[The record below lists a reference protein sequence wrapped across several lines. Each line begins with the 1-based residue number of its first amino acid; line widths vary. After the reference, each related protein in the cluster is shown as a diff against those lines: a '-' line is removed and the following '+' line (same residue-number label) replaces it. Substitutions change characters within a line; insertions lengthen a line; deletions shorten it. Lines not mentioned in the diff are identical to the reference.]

1 MKKVLLSATLVL
13 SLSILTNAQVGYF
26 NLRLNYIDGTGAQAG
41 KLEGGGLGLQ
51 YEGFKSPTSKLGF
64 IISAD
69 FNSTGCEEQS
79 IDLNYNGSNTKTDVN
94 YYSSMNKITGGG
106 ILAPLQGSLVSPY
119 LSMQGGV
126 MWYRT
131 KLVIED
137 PDDPSACDPLETKN
151 VKTSVTPVVNLESGV
166 KVQLKRKTKKPL
178 FLQAGVGYN
187 IGTRASYI
195 KLGDGP
201 NDETTLPYT
210 SKFRMGDGSV
220 HQHSIGTMYR
230 TRTSQLV
237 YSVGIN
243 FYFDC
248 RGSGTAVNKNIFLQ

>member
-1 MKKVLLSATLVL
+1 MKKLLLSSTMVL
-13 SLSILTNAQVGYF
+13 SISILTNAQVGYF
-26 NLRLNYIDGTGAQAG
+26 NLRLNYINGTGAQAG
-41 KLEGGGLGLQ
+41 KLEGGGIGFQ
-51 YEGFKSPTSKLGF
+51 YEGFKSPTTKLGL

-69 FNSTGCEEQS
+69 FNSTGCEEHE

-94 YYSSMNKITGGG
+94 YYSSLNKITGGG
-106 ILAPLQGSLVSPY
+106 IFAPLHGSLVSPY
-119 LSMQGGV
+119 LSMQAGV

-151 VKTSVTPVVNLESGV
+151 VKMSVTPVANLESGV
-166 KVQLKRKTKKPL
+166 KVQLKRKGKKPL
-178 FLQAGVGYN
+178 FLQGGVGYN
-187 IGTRASYI
+187 VGTRASYI
-195 KLGDGP
+195 KLGDEP
-201 NDETTLPYT
+201 NDETTQPYT
-210 SKFRMGDGSV
+210 SKFKMGDGSV

-248 RGSGTAVNKNIFLQ
+248 RRSGTASQ